1 MTKYS
6 TEAQLYIL
14 QARKRLMNNSYEE
27 YAKERYDVYFINNKK
42 ITKVQLE
49 DMQAKVNE
57 ILASDDFVY
66 DPLSKLIVDEK
77 EFNALDDYAK
87 VRYILELSE
96 IYVRLKKKIS

>member
-1 MTKYS
+1 MTKYL
-6 TEAQLYIL
+6 TEAKLYIL

-87 VRYILELSE
+87 VRYMLELSE
-96 IYVRLKKKIS
+96 IYARLKKKIS

>member
-6 TEAQLYIL
+6 TEAKLYIL

-87 VRYILELSE
+87 VRHMLELSE
-96 IYVRLKKKIS
+96 IYARLKKKIS